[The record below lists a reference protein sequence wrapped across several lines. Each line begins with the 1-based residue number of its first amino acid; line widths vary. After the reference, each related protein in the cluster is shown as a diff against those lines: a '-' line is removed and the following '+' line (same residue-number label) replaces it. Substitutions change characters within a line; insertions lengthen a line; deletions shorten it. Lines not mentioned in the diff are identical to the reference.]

1 MNRRRTP
8 AERKVFFATDETR
21 MKPRTDA
28 GNGVTDESPTTAPAS
43 DLPLPSMGRGNE
55 GEGWANPRRPNA
67 PFPTKK
73 GSAERP
79 HIVDTWRMP
88 RTFPPLTPT
97 LSPLR
102 GEGVG
107 SARRI
112 TNLHRSRRRE
122 EADRTHGRVRILRS
136 QDGNLPPFSLTPAL
150 SRRERGKRSQRWLG
164 VHTLGTAKRV
174 HSCPLS
180 QRERVRVREN
190 GRSHQSPTD
199 SPTNPNPAA
208 SRVITLHP

>member
-8 AERKVFFATDETR
+8 GERKVFFATDETR
-21 MKPRTDA
+21 MKHRPDA

-43 DLPLPSMGRGNE
+43 DLPLPSTGRGNE
-55 GEGWANPRRPNA
+55 GEGWAHPRRPNA
-67 PFPTKK
+67 PFPTKR
-73 GSAERP
+73 GSAETP
-79 HIVDTWRMP
+79 HTVDIQHMP
-88 RTFPPLTPT
+88 RAFPT
-97 LSPLR
+97 LSPFR

-122 EADRTHGRVRILRS
+122 EADRAHGRVRILRS

-190 GRSHQSPTD
+190 GRSHQSPID
-199 SPTNPNPAA
+199 STTNPNPAA
-208 SRVITLHP
+208 SRVITPHP